1 MLSLRFLPK
10 FKKFQLH
17 RGTCFLRVICWHS
30 LVKICRVHFLLY
42 IIFFSQ
48 AQVFS
53 KTQLPIS
60 TADFKANN
68 IGKTVFRELLFFTPK
83 NPKTSLADLAALHGC
98 Q

>member
-1 MLSLRFLPK
+1 MKQISPSCSHFDFYLNLKSFN
-10 FKKFQLH
+10 F
-17 RGTCFLRVICWHS
+17 IE
-30 LVKICRVHFLLY
+30 VHASY
-42 IIFFSQ
+42 VIIFFSQ